1 MEYDS
6 SKRLLLNALLKGLD
20 HAIRR
25 DDLSAAERYC
35 KRLHLTTEPISADA
49 PVKGA
54 SKKLLLISG
63 LWMNAPN
70 VERDE
75 TRQQLLEL
83 IDYRHHSARIVTANG
98 DARQQPATQTIGP
111 TLLLRQ

>member
-1 MEYDS
+1 MEYDR
-6 SKRLLLNALLKGLD
+6 SKRLLLDALLKGLD
-20 HAIRR
+20 RAIRR
-25 DDLSAAERYC
+25 DDLSAAERYR
-35 KRLHLTTEPISADA
+35 KRLHLSTEPIAADSLVA
-49 PVKGA
+49 GA

-83 IDYRHHSARIVTANG
+83 IDHLIS
-98 DARQQPATQTIGP
+98 
-111 TLLLRQ
+111 LLAL

>member
-1 MEYDS
+1 MEYDR

-20 HAIRR
+20 RAIRR

-35 KRLHLTTEPISADA
+35 KRLHLSTEPITADSLVA
-49 PVKGA
+49 GA

-75 TRQQLLEL
+75 TTQQLLEL
-83 IDYRHHSARIVTANG
+83 IDHLIS
-98 DARQQPATQTIGP
+98 
-111 TLLLRQ
+111 LLAW

>member
-1 MEYDS
+1 
-6 SKRLLLNALLKGLD
+6 LLKGLD
-20 HAIRR
+20 RAIRR

-35 KRLHLTTEPISADA
+35 KRLHLSTEPITADSLVA
-49 PVKGA
+49 GA

-83 IDYRHHSARIVTANG
+83 IDHLIS
-98 DARQQPATQTIGP
+98 
-111 TLLLRQ
+111 LLAW